1 MLSDFLKRNIT
12 SQAAYIQKHGY
23 GYGQVEPNHL
33 SAQATKEV
41 YAQLPAKKDIAV
53 LENGQF
59 VKYDYLNE
67 VVDFT
72 GKGEWMLVWN
82 EIKLYRDHQMDCEF
96 AMVRDNY
103 QARVYSPFGGDRN
116 GNPDTVWQ
124 KQSRYY
130 NGQGVNAADG
140 SITFANGQV
149 TIGSGESA
157 KSFPIDDVTAA
168 PDMYEIHYNED
179 PFHIESLYKEKLM
192 PENGSSMVPRVIKTH
207 VGDIYTTNMI
217 GDQDVELG
225 AELSPR
231 KADGILSASGDRD
244 TNMVWQVVK
253 IYTMPDHQPGVKL
266 MRIK

>member
-41 YAQLPAKKDIAV
+41 YAQLPAEKNIAV

-103 QARVYSPFGGDRN
+103 QARVYSPFGGDRD

-130 NGQGVNAADG
+130 NGQGVDAADG
-140 SITFANGQV
+140 SITFANGKV
-149 TIGSGESA
+149 TIGSGNNA

-179 PFHIESLYKEKLM
+179 PFHIESRYKEKLM
-192 PENGSSMVPRVIKTH
+192 PENGSSMVPRVMKTH
-207 VGDIYTTNMI
+207 VGDIFTTNMI
-217 GDQDVELG
+217 GDEDVELG

-231 KADGILSASGDRD
+231 AADGILSVDGDGSI
-244 TNMVWQVVK
+244 VWQVVK